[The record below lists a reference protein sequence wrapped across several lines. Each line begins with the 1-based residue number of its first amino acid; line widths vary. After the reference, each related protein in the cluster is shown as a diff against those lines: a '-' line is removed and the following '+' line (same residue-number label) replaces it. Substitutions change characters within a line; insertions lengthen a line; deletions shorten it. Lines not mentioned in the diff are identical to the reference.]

1 MPAATTAGPKP
12 ICPFECAN
20 HKNPNDNLAKYQRRA
35 AYNRDIGALLSLE
48 AELLHASREA
58 EASSPVGQRRGTLKI
73 GRIALSRRPKSPQS
87 RPTLRRSLAP
97 KSSDAPTPDSGRE
110 SGALEERCLGSC

>member
-73 GRIALSRRPKSPQS
+73 GRIALSRRPKSPQ
-87 RPTLRRSLAP
+87 
-97 KSSDAPTPDSGRE
+97 KSSDAPTQSADSGRE